1 MDGMV
6 EDEECEDVQRWES
19 WLPYIEFGARAHYK
33 EKVPPTEGSRA

>member
-6 EDEECEDVQRWES
+6 EDEESVDGCPRR
-19 WLPYIEFGARAHYK
+19 PYIEFGAKARYK